1 MATIADVRNGIL
13 GVFAPVED
21 GYNRE
26 IFAGSK
32 SPSLLVHRRSMV
44 ASGALMAFQRVQRDA
59 LARWP
64 KGHETVQPLLCKEIN
79 AVAPGLILGLSGLKA
94 ACSQVEKADELI
106 DPRIEALKELQR
118 TAAEKEPQA
127 IAAVE
132 KEIQTEPQAIASHQ
146 KQVQTEPKTNYWL
159 IAAAA
164 AVGFAAGLFL
174 GRRN

>member
-21 GYNRE
+21 GYIRE
-26 IFAGSK
+26 IAAGSK
-32 SPSLLVHRRSMV
+32 NPSLLVHRRSMV
-44 ASGALMAFQRVQRDA
+44 ASGALMAFQRAQRDA
-59 LARWP
+59 VALWP
-64 KGHETVQPLLCKEIN
+64 KGHKTVEPLLCREIN
-79 AVAPGLILGLSGLKA
+79 AVAPGLILGLTGLKA
-94 ACSQVEKADELI
+94 ACAQVDQSAELI
-106 DPRIEALKELQR
+106 DPRIEALKQLQQ
-118 TAAEKEPQA
+118 TAAEKEPEA

-132 KEIQTEPQAIASHQ
+132 KE
-146 KQVQTEPKTNYWL
+146 VQTEPEEKPISKEKPQTNYWL

>member
-1 MATIADVRNGIL
+1 MTTLADVKNGIL

-26 IFAGSK
+26 IAAGSK
-32 SPSLLVHRRSMV
+32 SPSGLVHRRAMV
-44 ASGALMAFQRVQRDA
+44 ASGSLMAFQRVQRDA
-59 LARWP
+59 LALWP
-64 KGHETVQPLLCKEIN
+64 KGHKTVESLLCKEIN

-94 ACSQVEKADELI
+94 ACAQVEKAEELI
-106 DPRIEALKELQR
+106 EPRIEALKKLQSM
-118 TAAEKEPQA
+118 AAEKEPEA

-132 KEIQTEPQAIASHQ
+132 KE
-146 KQVQTEPKTNYWL
+146 VQTEPEEKPKSKEKSNTNYWL

-164 AVGFAAGLFL
+164 AAGFAAGLFL

>member
-1 MATIADVRNGIL
+1 MATLADVRNGIL
-13 GVFAPVED
+13 GLFAPVED

-26 IFAGSK
+26 IVAGSK
-32 SPSLLVHRRSMV
+32 SPSLWVHRRAMV
-44 ASGALMAFQRVQRDA
+44 ASGSLMAFQRVQRDA

-79 AVAPGLILGLSGLKA
+79 AVAPGLILGLTGLRA
-94 ACSQVEKADELI
+94 ACAQVEKAGELI
-106 DPRIEALKELQR
+106 DPRIEALQQLQ
-118 TAAEKEPQA
+118 TMAAEKEPVA

-132 KEIQTEPQAIASHQ
+132 KEVQTEPEAIAADQ
-146 KQVQTEPKTNYWL
+146 KQVQAEPKTNYWL

-164 AVGFAAGLFL
+164 AVGFAAGLLL